1 MWKPSCV
8 SALSGHDSSN
18 VRFAPRDVLFYVFH
32 GLLHFDV
39 VLHDRMK
46 ASLQSPLHLLTMRF
60 PFHRK
65 NDLLHWMCPFL
76 GVIEE
81 GLIWLVLTLP
91 GLMLVEPSEW
101 VELAWLL
108 TEGTHRAGI

>member
-1 MWKPSCV
+1 M
-8 SALSGHDSSN
+8 SALSRHDPSD
-18 VRFAPRDVLFYVFH
+18 VRFATRHVLFHIFH
-32 GLLHFDV
+32 RLLNLDV
-39 VLHDRMK
+39 VLDHRME
-46 ASLQSPLHLLTMRF
+46 ASLESPLHLLTMRF
-60 PFHRK
+60 AFHRK
-65 NDLLHWMCPFL
+65 DYLLHWMSPLL

-81 GLIWLVLTLP
+81 GLIRLVLTLP